1 MIKRFLIILVLIF
14 YLPNLSIADDIRDFQ
29 IEGMSIGDSALDH
42 FDHGQINKFKEDIY
56 CLYSKKP
63 KCSDFYSATF
73 WHLPKFEIY
82 DAVRYHAKNKDRKH
96 IIYEVNG
103 QIFFPD
109 NFEGCLK
116 KKKNI
121 LLDIS
126 EMVKNLKKKYEG
138 TSKHAADK
146 SGKSFTTS
154 VEYYF
159 SNGDSLTVS
168 CYNWSKEMGHPHT
181 LHVDLAKSEFLDW
194 IDYIY
199 K

>member
-1 MIKRFLIILVLIF
+1 MKKLLEILVLGLFLIT
-14 YLPNLSIADDIRDFQ
+14 PSWSDDIREFQ
-29 IEGMSIGDSALDH
+29 IEGISLGDSALDH
-42 FDHGQINKFKEDIY
+42 FDHGQINKSKEDIY

-63 KCSDFYSATF
+63 RCSDFYSATF

-96 IIYEVNG
+96 IIYEING

-116 KKKNI
+116 KKESI
-121 LLDIS
+121 LLNIS

-159 SNGDSLTVS
+159 SNGDSLTIS

-194 IDYIY
+194 LDYIY
-199 K
+199 E